1 MAPNGSGRQRTKGL
15 SFLAAFCV
23 ALLCSPAGAVP
34 PGDRNHP
41 AGSAPAEMALT
52 LEETVRLAL
61 DNNRTVIGARLNR
74 SAQKFALEVAEDRY
88 RPRAGIEASIRAE
101 RDRKGAAEAAFG
113 PSIRIP
119 TGGRLALRWSEPL
132 AGGDQ
137 GAGSWE
143 LALAQPLL
151 KGFGPEV
158 DTAPVRVARID
169 EKIHVLSLHDTVAG
183 VVTSV
188 IRAYRAVIRANRQIE
203 ISRESLTRARK
214 QLETNRLLI
223 QAGRMAAREIVQT
236 EAEVANREL
245 ALIES
250 ENSLE
255 AANAALID
263 ILDIDG
269 VSRIRPTAT
278 LAMKPARPDLAQ
290 SVQTALARRPD
301 HLQALLGVATA
312 KISLRKARNNLLWD
326 LSLNAGVRR
335 GAGGWADH
343 SVGVTLHIP
352 LGERSPKLAVLRAT
366 NQVREAK
373 MRLAESR
380 QTIRIAVR
388 QAVHDVV
395 VGFRRAELARKAR
408 ELAEQKLDVEQRK
421 LEQGLT
427 STFRLTSV
435 EDDLVQA
442 QNRELNAT
450 LGYLDALTALDK
462 ALGTTLDRWGIE
474 IERTDDG
481 P

>member
-1 MAPNGSGRQRTKGL
+1 
-15 SFLAAFCV
+15 
-23 ALLCSPAGAVP
+23 
-34 PGDRNHP
+34 
-41 AGSAPAEMALT
+41 
-52 LEETVRLAL
+52 
-61 DNNRTVIGARLNR
+61 
-74 SAQKFALEVAEDRY
+74 
-88 RPRAGIEASIRAE
+88 
-101 RDRKGAAEAAFG
+101 
-113 PSIRIP
+113 
-119 TGGRLALRWSEPL
+119 
-132 AGGDQ
+132 
-137 GAGSWE
+137 
-143 LALAQPLL
+143 
-151 KGFGPEV
+151 
-158 DTAPVRVARID
+158 
-169 EKIHVLSLHDTVAG
+169 
-183 VVTSV
+183 
-188 IRAYRAVIRANRQIE
+188 
-203 ISRESLTRARK
+203 
-214 QLETNRLLI
+214 
-223 QAGRMAAREIVQT
+223 MAARAIVQT

-269 VSRIRPTAT
+269 VSSIRPTAT

-301 HLQALLGVATA
+301 HLQALLGVETA
-312 KISLRKARNNLLWD
+312 KISLRKAKNNLLWD

-395 VGFRRAELARKAR
+395 VGFRCAELARKAR
-408 ELAEQKLDVEQRK
+408 ELD
-421 LEQGLT
+421 QGLT

-435 EDDLVQA
+435 EDDLVQV

-481 P
+481 PGRVRP